1 MLCSADGG
9 IRAELEA
16 AMVSKRIF
24 ANVLG
29 LLFLCLVLSS
39 SVFAQVAGGS
49 ISGTVTDASGAVVPN
64 AQVTVLN
71 TATGVMRT
79 LVTNDSGFYNAPNLL
94 PGPYQVKTSAS
105 GFATM
110 VERLELTVGA
120 EAVVNV
126 QLKAG
131 EVTEAVQ
138 IGGDVSAIEQASST
152 LSAAVQGKT
161 IRELPL
167 NGRDWAQLATLEPG
181 VHTIDT
187 QNLNTLGN
195 AGRVNRGWGTNITVA
210 GARPQQN
217 NYLLDGISI
226 NDYSGGGPGNTLGA
240 NLGVESIQEFSVV
253 SANPSGEY
261 GKTSGGVF
269 NAVTRSGTNGLHGSA
284 YEFIRNSALDARNFF
299 DGPAVPPFRRNQ
311 FGVSVGGPIRKDRTF
326 IFGNYEGW
334 RESLSTTILNT
345 VPSRAARAGQLTS
358 GTVTLNAKVIPFLS
372 LFPPP
377 NVSESGDTG
386 QASAVQKAVTD
397 ENFYTIRGDN
407 KFSDA
412 DSMHGTFLSDSGVS
426 TSPEPLQTLL
436 QANFS
441 RRKLITFEETH
452 IFGPNLVNTARVGYS
467 RVVANAPKTVSIL

>member
-1 MLCSADGG
+1 
-9 IRAELEA
+9 
-16 AMVSKRIF
+16 
-24 ANVLG
+24 
-29 LLFLCLVLSS
+29 
-39 SVFAQVAGGS
+39 
-49 ISGTVTDASGAVVPN
+49 
-64 AQVTVLN
+64 VTVLN

-334 RESLSTTILNT
+334 REIW
-345 VPSRAARAGQLTS
+345 PPFE
-358 GTVTLNAKVIPFLS
+358 GTW
-372 LFPPP
+372 
-377 NVSESGDTG
+377 D
-386 QASAVQKAVTD
+386 
-397 ENFYTIRGDN
+397 
-407 KFSDA
+407 
-412 DSMHGTFLSDSGVS
+412 
-426 TSPEPLQTLL
+426 
-436 QANFS
+436 
-441 RRKLITFEETH
+441 ETH
-452 IFGPNLVNTARVGYS
+452 HLFRPARKK
-467 RVVANAPKTVSIL
+467 A